1 MSSSKLQN
9 IRDFIGSREHQ
20 ERIPHIK
27 RAILL
32 SEKIFWR
39 RKDLWLTQSELADR
53 AATTQ
58 RVISQ
63 IEEGIYA
70 PEKWIWDQLYDRLA
84 NALEIDR
91 DYIISDKIDRKTFEI
106 FAYLGK
112 KLEWKWDIMQF
123 MKLPYFIDL
132 QSVKDLGFQITNFEY
147 RRYNFWPFDK
157 KVYSYRELFEQNS
170 FDVTFTYIGDFL
182 TEIDSA
188 ISKLP
193 VTDGEKLKILSY
205 NTSPMKALGAT
216 LGGNEHMNE
225 ILDLAI

>member
-1 MSSSKLQN
+1 MSISKLKN
-9 IRDFIGSREHQ
+9 IRDFISSSEHQ

-32 SEKIFWR
+32 SEKIYGR
-39 RKDLWLTQSELADR
+39 RKDLNLTQNELAER
-53 AATTQ
+53 TGTTQ
-58 RVISQ
+58 RIISQ

-70 PEKWIWDQLYDRLA
+70 PEKGIGDQLYDKLSI
-84 NALEIDR
+84 ALEIDR

-106 FAYLGK
+106 FAYLGE

-132 QSVKDLGFQITNFEY
+132 QSVKDLGFQMTNFEY

-170 FDVTFTYIGDFL
+170 YDVTYSYIGDFL
-182 TEIDSA
+182 SEIDSA
-188 ISKLP
+188 IAKLP
-193 VTDGEKLKILSY
+193 ITDGEKLKMLSY
-205 NTSPMKALGAT
+205 KTSPMKALGAT

-225 ILDLAI
+225 ILDLTI